1 MKNGIMKRKMAWI
14 TVLAVALSAL
24 LVVTACAPS
33 EGPLPGGENVIE
45 VGAIPLLTGGG
56 GSADQPSFRAFSD
69 YVRYFNEEERIP
81 GVSIE
86 LLWRDGQT
94 SIPAVIS
101 AYRSF
106 ADRGVPIMF
115 SNYGTALEGLTAQL
129 AKDQIPFV
137 TGGPSAPLVVPPGW
151 VFCAWATEGESA
163 TVLLDYFLE
172 NWTEDRPPKF
182 QLFILDSGF
191 GWTPVGEITPYAEGI
206 GYEVLPVEIAPH
218 VVVDSSPQLIR
229 IQDRE
234 ADLVYILHIIS
245 GAGPIMRDV
254 ERLGLQ
260 DKVQFSGTQWVV
272 GDRLMEFAP
281 VGSEG
286 FLSPRS
292 TPWFDDTDIPGVQTM
307 VDKMTEY
314 HGEVIRAP
322 EGFSGW
328 VYGAI
333 TCEAVRRAVA
343 EVGVENA
350 DGAAMKRALESFQD
364 FDAEGL
370 AKFTFGPEN
379 RRGDISLAVNE
390 IEGGTIVRISDYRDA
405 KILVR

>member
-1 MKNGIMKRKMAWI
+1 MKNRMVKQKAAWI
-14 TVLAVALSAL
+14 IVLAVALTAL

-33 EGPLPGGENVIE
+33 TTPPIGKNVVE

-69 YVRYFNEEERIP
+69 YVRYFNEEEGIP

-101 AYRSF
+101 AYRAF

-129 AKDQIPFV
+129 AKDQIVFV
-137 TGGPSAPLVVPPGW
+137 TGGSAGPLVVPPGW

-163 TVLLDYFLE
+163 TVLLDYFME
-172 NWTEDRPPKF
+172 NWTEERPPKF

-191 GWTPVGEITPYAEGI
+191 GWTPAGEITPYAEGI
-206 GYEVLPVEIAPH
+206 GFEVLPIEIAPH
-218 VVVDSSPQLIR
+218 VVVDASPQLIR
-229 IQDRE
+229 IQARQ

-260 DKVQFSGTQWVV
+260 DEMQFSGTQWVV

-281 VGSEG
+281 AGTEG

-292 TPWFDDTDIPGVQTM
+292 SPWFDDTDVPGVKTM

-314 HGEVIRAP
+314 HGEVTRTP

-328 VYGAI
+328 LYGAI
-333 TCEAVRRAVA
+333 VCEAVRRAVG

-350 DGAAMKRALESFQD
+350 DGPAMKRALESFQD
-364 FDAEGL
+364 FDVDGMV
-370 AKFTFGPEN
+370 KFTFGPED
-379 RRGDISLAVNE
+379 RRGDISLAVNQ
-390 IEGGTIVRISDYRDA
+390 IQGGKIVRVSDYRDA
-405 KILVR
+405 HILVR

>member
-1 MKNGIMKRKMAWI
+1 MKNMIVKRKMAWI
-14 TVLAVALSAL
+14 TLLAVALSAL

-33 EGPLPGGENVIE
+33 EGPLPEGKSVVE

-69 YVRYFNEEERIP
+69 YVRYFNEEKGIP

-115 SNYGTALEGLTAQL
+115 SNYGTALEGLTAQM

-137 TGGPSAPLVVPPGW
+137 TGGSAAPLVVPPGW
-151 VFCAWATEGESA
+151 VFCAWGTEGESA
-163 TVLLDYFLE
+163 TV
-172 NWTEDRPPKF
+172 
-182 QLFILDSGF
+182 F

-206 GYEVLPVEIAPH
+206 GFEVLPVEAASH
-218 VVVDSSPQLIR
+218 VVVDASTQLIR
-229 IQDRE
+229 IQARE

-260 DKVQFSGTQWVV
+260 DKMQFAGTQWVV
-272 GDRLMEFAP
+272 GDRLIEFAP
-281 VGSEG
+281 VGTEG

-292 TPWFDDTDIPGVQTM
+292 TPWFDDTDNPGVMKM
-307 VDKMTEY
+307 VDKMMEY
-314 HGEVIRAP
+314 HGEVTRAP

-333 TCEAVRRAVA
+333 VCEAVRRAVA

-350 DGAAMKRALESFQD
+350 DGPAMKRALESFQD
-364 FDAEGL
+364 FDAEGI
-370 AKFTFGPEN
+370 AKFTFGPED

-390 IEGGTIVRISDYRDA
+390 IQGGKIVPVSDYRDA
-405 KILVR
+405 TILVR